1 MWARLVS
8 SSEVQAPISDYS
20 DEGRI
25 RNEERRRFLQELHD
39 GPIQTATALMI
50 YEQVPNME
58 SMRQE
63 LLGRLTR
70 EMRVL
75 MSTSPVE
82 RLSQRLDEAVQ
93 QFRQQMEQYTNI
105 PVTVTVTG
113 EGNLKKLPPSK
124 AAVLYHVVQE
134 GLSNVSKHSGATEAR
149 VRIAC
154 SDTSTRVSVEDNGK
168 GFDQSSLQERWDVPH
183 GITLLKQRIESLGGS
198 LRLGTSGGKGTMI
211 EAQMPHQ

>member
-1 MWARLVS
+1 
-8 SSEVQAPISDYS
+8 
-20 DEGRI
+20 
-25 RNEERRRFLQELHD
+25 
-39 GPIQTATALMI
+39 
-50 YEQVPNME
+50 ME
-58 SMRQE
+58 SMRRE

-82 RLSQRLDEAVQ
+82 QLSRRLDEAVQ
-93 QFRQQMEQYTNI
+93 QFRQQMERYTNI
-105 PVTVTVTG
+105 PVVVTVIG
-113 EGNLKKLPPSK
+113 RGNLKDLPPNK

-149 VRIAC
+149 VRITC
-154 SDTSTRVSVEDNGK
+154 SERSTRVSVEDNGK

-183 GITLLKQRIESLGGS
+183 GIPLLKQRIESIGGS
-198 LRLGTSGGKGTMI
+198 LRLGTSVGRGTTV